1 MKLKRYSFLS
11 AILLVAIIA
20 SAVPFS
26 TVHAFDEGMFMLDTI
41 AKLPLKQKGL
51 KIPASEIYNPNGG
64 GLSEAVVSLSI
75 GCTGEFVS
83 PQGLILTNHHCAID
97 GLVAASTVA
106 ANYGE
111 IGYKADNQ
119 GTELPAKDYSIDIT
133 LKSEDVTA
141 QVLNGLSAT
150 DTPAIQKRVAE
161 LTKAEQA
168 KVGEDVTVVIQPL
181 SAGLFYYKFHYATI
195 EDIRIVYAPPYGVAQ
210 FGGDPDNF
218 EWTRHSGDF
227 TFMRAYVGKDGKP
240 APYSKDNVPYKPK
253 KFLSISTE
261 GLKEN
266 DFTMIMGFPG
276 GTNRYRESFSV
287 AYNQD
292 YQIPFG
298 VDSLR
303 ARAEALEMVART
315 SAAKK
320 VALQSDI
327 FSLYNSLKAQEGGL
341 TAMKRANIVRQKQAQ
356 ETAYSAW
363 IAKDAS
369 RAKYGDAMK
378 ALKDVYANYSKTA
391 PQDLVLR
398 GMLSVDLLGYVY
410 QLSSPQANKERIKA
424 FIPRILGSEA
434 IAARENFK
442 FMLRKAAM
450 LPADQKI
457 AVIEKRFAGMDGD
470 ARIAAEG
477 EFASKMLENSTLTT
491 EKGLN
496 DLLAMSP
503 EQMKS
508 STEPLIMLVNE
519 LQPAI
524 AGSFARQA
532 QLSGV
537 IAPNRITYMQGMV
550 EMKGTTPYPDANFT
564 QRFTYGYVQ
573 GYKPREAEMRF
584 PFTTLDG
591 LFEKETGRE
600 PFKSPALLRSLW
612 ENKDYGTYGVTGSMP
627 LNFLSTNDIIGGNS
641 GSPVLNAKGEQVGIA
656 FDGNYEGLG
665 NDFFFNPDFGRT
677 ISVDIRYVMFI
688 TDKFGGAG
696 WILKELDVKNGKAM
710 SKKAG
715 K

>member
-1 MKLKRYSFLS
+1 MKLKKYSFLS
-11 AILLVAIIA
+11 ATLLVALVV
-20 SAVPFS
+20 SVVPFS
-26 TVHAFDEGMFMLDTI
+26 TVQADEGMYMLDTI
-41 AKLPLKQKGL
+41 AKLPLKEKGL
-51 KIPASEIYNPNGG
+51 KIPATDIYNPNGG

-119 GTELPAKDYSIDIT
+119 ATELSAKGYNIDIT
-133 LKSEDVTA
+133 LKSEDVTS
-141 QVLNGLSAT
+141 QVLNGINQSDNA
-150 DTPAIQKRVAE
+150 AVQKRIAE
-161 LTKAEQA
+161 LTKAEEA
-168 KVGEDVTVVIQPL
+168 KVGEGVTVVIQPL

-195 EDIRIVYAPPYGVAQ
+195 EDIRIVYAPPYSVAQ
-210 FGGDPDNF
+210 YGGDPDNF

-227 TFMRAYVGKDGKP
+227 TFLRAYVGKDGKP

-253 KFLSISTE
+253 KFLSISAE

-298 VDSLR
+298 IDSLR
-303 ARAEALEMVART
+303 ARAEAVDMVGRT
-315 SAAKK
+315 SNAKK
-320 VALQSDI
+320 VALQADY
-327 FSLYNSLKAQEGGL
+327 FSLLNSLKAQEGGVL
-341 TAMKRANIVRQKQAQ
+341 AMKRANIVGQKQNQ
-356 ETAYSAW
+356 EAAYSAW

-369 RAKYGDAMK
+369 RAKYGEAMK
-378 ALKDVYANYSKTA
+378 ALKDVYANFSKTA

-398 GMLSVDLLGYVY
+398 GMLNVDLLGYIY

-424 FIPRILGSEA
+424 FIPRILEGEP
-434 IAARENFK
+434 IVARESLK

-457 AVIEKRFAGMDGD
+457 AAIEKRFAGTEGD
-470 ARIAAEG
+470 ARITAED
-477 EFASKMLENSTLTT
+477 EFARKMIENSTLSN

-496 DLLAMSP
+496 ELLAMSP
-503 EQMKS
+503 QQISESK
-508 STEPLIMLVNE
+508 EPLIVLVNE
-519 LQPAI
+519 ISPAI
-524 AGSFARQA
+524 AGAFQRQS

-537 IAPNRITYMQGMV
+537 IAPNRLTYMQGMV
-550 EMKGTTPYPDANFT
+550 EMRGSKSYPDANFT

-573 GYKPREAEMRF
+573 GYKSREAEMRF

-591 LFEKETGRE
+591 LIEKETGRD
-600 PFKSPALLRSLW
+600 PFKSPEKLNSLW
-612 ENKDYGTYGVTGSMP
+612 KNKDYGTYGVNGTMP

-665 NDFFFNPDFGRT
+665 NDFFFNPNFGRT

-696 WILKELDVKNGKAM
+696 WILNELDIKKGKAM